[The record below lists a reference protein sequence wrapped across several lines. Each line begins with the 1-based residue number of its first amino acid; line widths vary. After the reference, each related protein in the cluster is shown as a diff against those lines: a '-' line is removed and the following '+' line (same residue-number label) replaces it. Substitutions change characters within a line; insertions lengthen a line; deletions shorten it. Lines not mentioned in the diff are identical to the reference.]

1 MAAEITA
8 ATLQHGL
15 PFDFSRGQFS
25 GKGPLIKQILTGVIQ
40 EVRFDNVH
48 SDDNTGFV
56 LDIPQIPNNHILN
69 LNSRC
74 GVFKCLKR
82 SE

>member
-25 GKGPLIKQILTGVIQ
+25 GKGPLIIQILAGIVQ
-40 EVRFDNVH
+40 QF
-48 SDDNTGFV
+48 SDVTD
-56 LDIPQIPNNHILN
+56 LL
-69 LNSRC
+69 
-74 GVFKCLKR
+74 
-82 SE
+82 